1 MVDDSSRVLAAIEAN
16 ARILGADER
25 LKILRSDALSFVK
38 SAAGSHFDVVF
49 LDPPFYSGWIDRL
62 APAIA
67 DVVAEDG
74 VIYVEAE
81 RALVG
86 CGNWRTV
93 RHGRAGKVFYHL
105 MRRGEAD
112 GTE

>member
-1 MVDDSSRVLAAIEAN
+1 MVDDSPRVLAAIEAN
-16 ARILGADER
+16 AKILGADER
-25 LKILRSDALSFVK
+25 LEIVRSDALRFVK
-38 SAAGSHFDVVF
+38 SAGSHFDVLF
-49 LDPPFYSGWIDRL
+49 LDPPFHSDWIDRL
-62 APAIA
+62 APMIA
-67 DVVAEDG
+67 GVVAEDG
-74 VIYVEAE
+74 VIYAEAE

-105 MRRGEAD
+105 MRRGKAD